1 MGDWRSFTK
10 VKPRTG
16 CRTSGPRLAERRPP
30 PRIREAQAEAE
41 ARESELAAKI
51 REIKAEATAAGSV
64 SAVEDA
70 PAKSKA
76 PVVEK
81 AAPVA
86 DRYEAT
92 SPSANPIDLPA
103 PSPTPNQIALAEAQK
118 LVSNLE
124 LQIERGSAL
133 KNIQANRGLSK
144 SEKRARRAKVKQEV
158 VGELLGGYEKVLK
171 ESGKLSGEQLAGHL
185 VTRSIH
191 KRRENWYREQADRNW
206 FHNEIVRYGFYE
218 ENERDHVAK
227 RSLDEAADR
236 RAQERA
242 AEARRADD
250 DRLRRDMERRDMER
264 REMDRRLYDDSYWR
278 DR

>member
-16 CRTSGPRLAERRPP
+16 YRTLGSRLAEHRPP
-30 PRIREAQAEAE
+30 PRMREAQAQAGAREAE
-41 ARESELAAKI
+41 LEAKI
-51 REIKAEATAAGSV
+51 RQISAEANAKGAAGP
-64 SAVEDA
+64 SAEA
-70 PAKSKA
+70 PATS
-76 PVVEK
+76 

-86 DRYEAT
+86 EKAAVPAAVADSYEPTSQPSSLIDPPASNS
-92 SPSANPIDLPA
+92 SPSK
-103 PSPTPNQIALAEAQK
+103 IALGEAQK
-118 LVSNLE
+118 LVSSLE
-124 LQIERGSAL
+124 LQIDRGSAL
-133 KNIQANRGLSK
+133 ENIRANRGLSK
-144 SEKRARRAKVKQEV
+144 AEKRARRKKAKQEV
-158 VGELLGGYEKVLK
+158 VGELLSGYEKTLK
-171 ESGKLSGEQLAGHL
+171 QSGSLTGEQLAGHL

-191 KRRENWYREQADRNW
+191 KRRENWYRDQADRNW

-242 AEARRADD
+242 AEARRAADD
-250 DRLRRDMERRDMER
+250 AFRRDMDR
-264 REMDRRLYDDSYWR
+264 REMDRRLNDDRYWR